1 MDSSQQRYWDWT
13 FGAWGR
19 LGGQSSAVAG
29 RLNDISPDDIES
41 IQVIKG
47 PAAAT
52 IYGTEAANGVVQI
65 ITKKGAS
72 SGRSEFSGQTQFG
85 TLSFRDA
92 ENRMPTNYFKDKT
105 GAIVPW
111 NGVQSENDRG
121 TPMFKNGLTRLYNGV
136 IAGARD
142 QVRYYLSAGYE
153 NDYGIEPNNSLR
165 QASMH
170 ANVDV
175 AVNSKTDF
183 AGSLNFVNLSEHLGA
198 DQGLSAMFITEF
210 GHPLLFT
217 APAGRGFF
225 SNFPPE
231 VPQRLYDNAEG
242 LHRFTTSGTL
252 NNHLTS
258 WFTQRAFVGIDST
271 NGEDASDRTLRA
283 AGHCPAAVGRDR
295 GRQYRSD
302 APSQYHHHG
311 GLQRYR
317 QGEFN
322 VEPCIIDVD
331 RRTVLQ
337 HRAQYELA
345 LGDRLPGAG
354 RGDGELGNDRR
365 AIAKPNHQHDH
376 RRVWR
381 AAIRLARSI
390 VRLGRFA
397 RRQQQRIR

>member
-1 MDSSQQRYWDWT
+1 M
-13 FGAWGR
+13 
-19 LGGQSSAVAG
+19 
-29 RLNDISPDDIES
+29 
-41 IQVIKG
+41 
-47 PAAAT
+47 
-52 IYGTEAANGVVQI
+52 QI

-72 SGRSEFSGQTQFG
+72 SGRSEFSAQTQFG

-111 NGVQSENDRG
+111 NGVQSEKDRG

-136 IAGARD
+136 VAGARD

-165 QASMH
+165 QASVH
-170 ANVDV
+170 TNVDV

-183 AGSLNFVNLSEHLGA
+183 AGSLNFVNLSAHLGA
-198 DQGLSAMFITEF
+198 DQGLSAMFITQF
-210 GHPLLFT
+210 GHPLLWT

-231 VPQRLYDNAEG
+231 VPQRLYDNADG
-242 LHRFTTSGTL
+242 VNRFTASGTL
-252 NNHLTS
+252 NNRLTS
-258 WFTQRAFVGIDST
+258 WFTQRAIVGIDYT
-271 NGEDASDRTLRA
+271 GEDARAIEHFAPPDIAPLLSAATAGGSIGQTLR
-283 AGHCPAAVGRDR
+283 HNYD
-295 GRQYRSD
+295 
-302 APSQYHHHG
+302 HHG
-311 GLQRYR
+311 GLQRHR
-317 QGEFN
+317 QGQSN

-337 HRAQYELA
+337 HRAQYELS

-354 RGDGELGNDRR
+354 RRDGELGNHRR
-365 AIAKPNHQHDH
+365 AIANPNHQYDD
-376 RRVWR
+376 RRVRR

-390 VRLGRFA
+390 VHLGRFA
-397 RRQQQRIR
+397 RRQ